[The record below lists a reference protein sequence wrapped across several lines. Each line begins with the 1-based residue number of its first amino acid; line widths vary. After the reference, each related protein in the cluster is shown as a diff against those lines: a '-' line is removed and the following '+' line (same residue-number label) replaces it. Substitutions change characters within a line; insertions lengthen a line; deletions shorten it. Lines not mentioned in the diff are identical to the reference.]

1 MTMVV
6 LASLQLEI
14 QLRDEI
20 LSKSTQIAS
29 LHERTYQLDEL
40 VESMQNLASTGSLED
55 LNKSAEPA
63 PDIQNLGQDRR
74 GHSVSANA
82 SGAGAHDVEAGGTD
96 RALPSEHEEERLP
109 IEIKLAVLKSTL
121 QVFARNLQSEQSANV
136 SLCLCRQY

>member
-1 MTMVV
+1 MTIDV

-14 QLRDEI
+14 QLRDDI

-55 LNKSAEPA
+55 SNRSAEPV
-63 PDIQNLGQDRR
+63 PDMQNLGQDRR
-74 GHSVSANA
+74 GHSVSPNA
-82 SGAGAHDVEAGGTD
+82 SSIGAHDVEAGGTD
-96 RALPSEHEEERLP
+96 RDIPPEYEEERLP

-121 QVFARNLQSEQSANV
+121 QVFAHNLQK
-136 SLCLCRQY
+136 L